1 MGVKFPLILKPQ
13 KQNKM
18 NKFPTT
24 IEQEIQS
31 EINYLQ
37 TKIIEAETCLQK
49 DFLYYFE
56 WVSEELFMNK
66 FKINE
71 LQYKLE
77 FMLNTTIDNEL
88 LIINECK
95 MIIKSYERFLDSQCN
110 VRSNSSGTLHR
121 ETSTWKYQSILELKK
136 FFVNLTK

>member
-1 MGVKFPLILKPQ
+1 MTNSAI
-13 KQNKM
+13 
-18 NKFPTT
+18 T
-24 IEQEIQS
+24 IQQEIAS

-37 TKIIEAETCLQK
+37 NKIIEAETCLQK

-56 WVSEELFMNK
+56 WVSEELFMHK

-71 LQYKLE
+71 LQFKLE
-77 FMLNTTIDNEL
+77 FILNIDNKS
-88 LIINECK
+88 LIIDECK

-136 FFVNLTK
+136 YFQNLIK

>member
-1 MGVKFPLILKPQ
+1 
-13 KQNKM
+13 M

-37 TKIIEAETCLQK
+37 NKIIEAETSLQK

-56 WVSEELFMNK
+56 WVSEELFINK

-71 LQYKLE
+71 LQHKLE

-88 LIINECK
+88 LIIHECK
-95 MIIKSYERFLDSQCN
+95 MIIKS
-110 VRSNSSGTLHR
+110 
-121 ETSTWKYQSILELKK
+121 
-136 FFVNLTK
+136 

>member
-1 MGVKFPLILKPQ
+1 MKKFS
-13 KQNKM
+13 N
-18 NKFPTT
+18 T
-24 IEQEIQS
+24 IQAEIAS

-37 TKIIEAETCLQK
+37 NKIIEAETNLKK

-56 WVSEELFMNK
+56 WVSEELFMCK

-71 LQYKLE
+71 LQFKLE
-77 FMLNTTIDNEL
+77 FILNIDDESL
-88 LIINECK
+88 AIAECK
-95 MIIKSYERFLDSQCN
+95 MIIKSYQRFLDSEHN

>member
-1 MGVKFPLILKPQ
+1 MRYCINNQ
-13 KQNKM
+13 KQNEM
-18 NKFPTT
+18 TNSAIT
-24 IEQEIQS
+24 IQQEIAS

-37 TKIIEAETCLQK
+37 NKIIEAETCLQK

-56 WVSEELFMNK
+56 WVSEELFMHK

-71 LQYKLE
+71 LQFKLE
-77 FMLNTTIDNEL
+77 FILNIDNKS
-88 LIINECK
+88 LIIDECK

-136 FFVNLTK
+136 YFQNLIK

>member
-1 MGVKFPLILKPQ
+1 
-13 KQNKM
+13 M

-24 IEQEIQS
+24 IEAEIQS

-37 TKIIEAETCLQK
+37 NKIIEAETSLQK

-56 WVSEELFMNK
+56 WVSEELFINK

-71 LQYKLE
+71 LQFKLE
-77 FMLNTTIDNEL
+77 FMLNTTIDNES
-88 LIINECK
+88 LIIHECK
-95 MIIKSYERFLDSQCN
+95 MIIKSYERFLDSQHN

-121 ETSTWKYQSILELKK
+121 ETSTWKYQAILELKK